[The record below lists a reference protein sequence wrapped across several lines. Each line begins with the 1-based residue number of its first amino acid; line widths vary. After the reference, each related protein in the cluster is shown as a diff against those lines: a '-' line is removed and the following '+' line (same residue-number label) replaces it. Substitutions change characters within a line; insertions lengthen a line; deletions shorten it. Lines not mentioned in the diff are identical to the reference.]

1 MPADA
6 FKAPVRVSAGDSY
19 AVEAAAA
26 WVGGDLLVWMWG
38 GDRPH
43 IGAVAA
49 AHPRPSL
56 ANPSQRSA
64 TASVLVF
71 SGHRE
76 DAIAKSAAE
85 RLASVLGVN
94 TVVTAGLHWDSVS
107 PEGIERARVNAEGAT
122 ETLLREFAAQAK
134 LRG

>member
-1 MPADA
+1 
-6 FKAPVRVSAGDSY
+6 
-19 AVEAAAA
+19 
-26 WVGGDLLVWMWG
+26 MWG

-122 ETLLREFAAQAK
+122 ETLLREFAQAK

>member
-1 MPADA
+1 
-6 FKAPVRVSAGDSY
+6 
-19 AVEAAAA
+19 
-26 WVGGDLLVWMWG
+26 
-38 GDRPH
+38 
-43 IGAVAA
+43 
-49 AHPRPSL
+49 
-56 ANPSQRSA
+56 
-64 TASVLVF
+64 VLVF

-76 DAIAKSAAE
+76 DAIAKNAAE